1 MNLTAVKVETKADL
15 NRFIKLPWSIYRGA
29 PNWVPPLIK
38 DMKDTLDVSSNP
50 GMGKIDRGL
59 FLVLLDGKP
68 AGRIFAGIDSN
79 LNNKKNMKLGF
90 FSLFECI
97 DSTEAANL
105 LFDTAFAW
113 FREKGVDSVIG
124 PVSPTGTDGDEY
136 KGLLINCFD
145 RPPMIMNS
153 YNPEYYVRLIEQYGF
168 EKDYDVFAYYMD
180 KDLIFKKDPGRAI
193 EYAQKKYG
201 FRVDT
206 INLKDIEGEIKAIKH
221 VLDLAVPDEWPD
233 LVAPSLEE
241 VREMAKKLLT
251 YADPDL
257 IVIAR
262 SEEEPIGFALALPD
276 YNQVMIRMNGRLTP
290 LAALKY
296 LWYKRKI
303 NSARVF
309 VMFVIPSFRSKGASY
324 AIYYR
329 VFKNG
334 VDKGYYW
341 GEGSTIGETNHRMRA
356 DIEGFGARHYKT
368 YRIFKKSV

>member
-1 MNLTAVKVETKADL
+1 MNLAAVRVETKADL
-15 NRFIKLPWSIYRGA
+15 NRFIRMPWSIYKGN

-38 DMKDTLDVSSNP
+38 DMKETLDISGSS
-50 GMGKIDRGL
+50 GIGKIDHAL
-59 FLVLLDGKP
+59 FLLLLDGKP
-68 AGRIFAGIDSN
+68 AGRIFTGIDSN
-79 LNNKKNMKLGF
+79 LNSKKNMKMGF

-97 DSTEAANL
+97 DSAEAARF
-105 LFDTAFAW
+105 LFDAAFAW
-113 FREKGVDSVIG
+113 FREKGVDKVIG

-136 KGLLINCFD
+136 KGLLVNCFD
-145 RPPMIMNS
+145 RPPAIMNS
-153 YNPEYYVRLIEQYGF
+153 YNPEYYVRLIEEYGF
-168 EKDYDVFAYYMD
+168 EKDYDIFAYYMD
-180 KDLIFKKDPGRAI
+180 KDIIFKKDPGRAI

-201 FRVDT
+201 FKVDT
-206 INLKDIEGEIKAIKH
+206 INMKDIEGEIKAIKH
-221 VLDLAVPDEWPD
+221 VLDLAIPDEWPD
-233 LVAPSLEE
+233 LVAPSLED

-276 YNQVMIRMNGRLTP
+276 YNQVMIRLNGRLTP

-309 VMFVIPSFRSKGASY
+309 VMFVIPAYRSKGASY

-334 VDKGYYW
+334 VDKGYTW

-356 DIEGFGARHYKT
+356 DIEGFGAQHYKT
-368 YRIFKKSV
+368 YRIFKRSV